1 MGSSSIRRCRKSCL
15 SSFQS
20 YQGWPNGHHQRS
32 IRTGGG
38 GEGRKRMKKRIVQ
51 MVVIFDIK
59 PKGNVLVAMRLSF
72 GTNYR

>member
-1 MGSSSIRRCRKSCL
+1 MATTRG
-15 SSFQS
+15 Q
-20 YQGWPNGHHQRS
+20 YAQ
-32 IRTGGG
+32 GG